1 MTATTATLA
10 LVGAYFLGAIPFS
23 FLVARLFGV
32 DDVRRVG
39 SGNVGASN
47 VMRQAGK
54 RAGALAFVLDAS
66 KGAFAALLA
75 LQLHGPDWLP
85 PVCALVAVLGH
96 IFPVWL
102 GFEGGKGVAT
112 GVGAFLP
119 LLPWA
124 TLVGLL
130 TFAILLGLFRYVSVA
145 SMGGAVA
152 LAATAFAVHAPL
164 PLALSILATAVV
176 IVAKHH
182 GNIRRLLT
190 GQESRVGRR
199 PPAPPAP

>member
-1 MTATTATLA
+1 MKLSLA
-10 LVGAYFLGAIPFS
+10 LVGAYFLGSIPFS

-66 KGAFAALLA
+66 KGAVAALLA
-75 LQLHGPDWLP
+75 QGLHGPEWLP
-85 PVCALVAVLGH
+85 AVCALVAVLGH

-102 GFEGGKGVAT
+102 RFEGGKGVAT

-119 LLPWA
+119 LLPFA

-130 TFAILLGLFRYVSVA
+130 AFGVLLALFRYVSVA

-152 LAATAFAVHAPL
+152 LAVAGFALGAPRATAL
-164 PLALSILATAVV
+164 CILATAVV

-182 GNIRRLLT
+182 SNIRRLLT
-190 GQESRVGRR
+190 GQEQRVDRHP
-199 PPAPPAP
+199 PPAPPSA